1 MRRAACHPHPATAQ
15 IQKEQN
21 VNGHQ
26 SAQGPNL
33 FGKEVRR
40 PGALQVRL
48 NELLPRQPFA
58 INRLAEFWEL
68 LFIGESIPASAHGA
82 NSKRILRFVLGAD
95 EFLHPSSHRL
105 MVALVEFTFVQVSP
119 FVGSTVR
126 LPRILQNFPSAI
138 RLGAM
143 EVKN

>member
-1 MRRAACHPHPATAQ
+1 LATKMATGRQQ
-15 IQKEQN
+15 IGNMSPPLPPIKSKRKKIKPSKPWPPTTR
-21 VNGHQ
+21 Q
-26 SAQGPNL
+26 S
-33 FGKEVRR
+33 FEM
-40 PGALQVRL
+40 
-48 NELLPRQPFA
+48 QPFA

-68 LFIGESIPASAHGA
+68 LFIGESMPGSAHGA

-126 LPRILQNFPSAI
+126 LPQIRQKIFLRRPGQKWILVS
-138 RLGAM
+138 M
-143 EVKN
+143 